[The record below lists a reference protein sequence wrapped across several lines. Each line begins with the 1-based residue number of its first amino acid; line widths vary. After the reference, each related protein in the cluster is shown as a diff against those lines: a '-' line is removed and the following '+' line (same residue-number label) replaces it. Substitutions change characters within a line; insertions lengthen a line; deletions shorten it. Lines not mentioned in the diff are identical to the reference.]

1 MCWFEV
7 LRYTIYIYIRFNIL
21 VLTPVNEY
29 NIVDKIHSAN
39 NLLFSSIEQNIRVDM
54 EPLNSEN
61 SPNKID
67 RYRLQSKHR
76 VTFSSDI
83 EEYEDEVSETESVDI
98 QYRDDIAND
107 NEVAEIIE
115 RDEKASIEQ
124 QSIINTQIDGM
135 LKRMSIEQVFKN
147 DEDSLSDDI
156 DYRTEFDI
164 IEEINDAII
173 KETQNETSI
182 ERTAH
187 VEIASVPIE
196 EVIQSDSNLKN
207 EQTVQID
214 IKTDVENKQ
223 NAEIPVKKRSSS
235 AIQTNNVPPCRVCNK
250 AKNTQSTVRSATT
263 IRPTSLGQRVTSAIR
278 PTNKCEQDIL
288 RIHLNV
294 RSCCENKYLDNNRLP
309 RYNGYISQY
318 GLSKDQ
324 LELRELNRQK
334 YCEKRARRER
344 EIMRAK
350 QQIADLNEQAFRQWL
365 IRKNHLARPKC
376 KNMYDVV
383 EPKPKIKYNNS
394 AKFRKLSGNSA

>member
-1 MCWFEV
+1 M
-7 LRYTIYIYIRFNIL
+7 
-21 VLTPVNEY
+21 NEY
-29 NIVDKIHSAN
+29 NIVDKIQSAN
-39 NLLFSSIEQNIRVDM
+39 NQLFSSIEQNSRSDM
-54 EPLNSEN
+54 EQPNPEN
-61 SPNKID
+61 NPNKID
-67 RYRLQSKHR
+67 KYRLHSKHR

-98 QYRDDIAND
+98 QYKDDIAID

-115 RDEKASIEQ
+115 RDERAGAKQTSIVN
-124 QSIINTQIDGM
+124 SQIDGM
-135 LKRMSIEQVFKN
+135 LKRMSIEEVFKN
-147 DEDSLSDDI
+147 DDDSLSDDN
-156 DYRTEFDI
+156 DYRAEFEI

-173 KETQNETSI
+173 QESLNETLREPTSMKFQ
-182 ERTAH
+182 ETVH
-187 VEIASVPIE
+187 VKMGPVLSE
-196 EVIQSDSNLKN
+196 EVIRSDSKLRND
-207 EQTVQID
+207 QTVQSD
-214 IKTDVENKQ
+214 IKSGVGNKQ
-223 NAEIPVKKRSSS
+223 STEMPDKKRSSS
-235 AIQTNNVPPCRVCNK
+235 SNRQSNDVPPCRVCNK

-263 IRPTSLGQRVTSAIR
+263 TRPPGQRVTSAIR
-278 PTNKCEQDIL
+278 PTNRNEQDIL

-294 RSCCENKYLDNNRLP
+294 RSCCENKYLDNIRLP

-324 LELRELNRQK
+324 LELREINRQK

-365 IRKNHLARPKC
+365 IRKNHLARPKF

-394 AKFRKLSGNSA
+394 AKFRKRNGNSA